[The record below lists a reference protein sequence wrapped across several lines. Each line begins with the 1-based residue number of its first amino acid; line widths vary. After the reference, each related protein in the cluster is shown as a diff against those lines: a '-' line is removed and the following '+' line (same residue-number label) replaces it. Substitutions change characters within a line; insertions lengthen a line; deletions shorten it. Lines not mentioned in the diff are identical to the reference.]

1 MMNIKK
7 SLRIGLL
14 KCDSFVPDIKNKFGD
29 IDTQFKN
36 LLNSNTKSM
45 DIDLSVFEVA
55 NDQFP
60 SKEECL
66 DRQKFQGFIIS
77 GSKSSVNDDKDWIK
91 KLKEYIRFFSENNV
105 KTIGVCFGHQAIAT
119 ALGGKVSLNP
129 KGWTVSD
136 YRIDYIND
144 SNFDKENPLVFNDIV
159 KQQQKQQQQSSSSS
173 SHLNIICINKEIVT
187 DIPKDFKIFAK
198 NERSDNQAMYFKNQ
212 FYSFQGHPEYTPEL
226 IKATILSRRG
236 IIPDDVIEDGVNRAN
251 NSNIDKSTFANGMI
265 DFFVEK

>member
-1 MMNIKK
+1 MIK

-14 KCDSFVPDIKNKFGD
+14 KCDSFIPDIKNKFGD

-36 LLNSNTKSM
+36 LLNNNTKSI
-45 DIDLSVFEVA
+45 DVDLSVFEVA

-60 SKEECL
+60 SKEDCL
-66 DRQKFQGFIIS
+66 DKQKFQGFIIS

-91 KLKEYIRFFSENNV
+91 KLKEYIQFFSENNV

-136 YRIDYIND
+136 YKINYIND
-144 SNFDKENPLVFNDIV
+144 SNFHKENPLVFNDII
-159 KQQQKQQQQSSSSS
+159 KQQPQQSP
-173 SHLNIICINKEIVT
+173 HLNIICINKEIVT
-187 DIPKDFKIFAK
+187 EIPKDFKIFAN
-198 NERSDNQAMYFKNQ
+198 NERSHNQAMYFKNQ

-236 IIPDDVIEDGVNRAN
+236 IIPDEIIDDGIERAN
-251 NSNIDKSTFANGMI
+251 NSNIDRSSFANGMI
-265 DFFVEK
+265 DFFIEK

>member
-1 MMNIKK
+1 MIK

-14 KCDSFVPDIKNKFGD
+14 KCDSFIPDIKNKFGD
-29 IDTQFKN
+29 IDNQFKN

-45 DIDLSVFEVA
+45 NIDLSVFEVA

-60 SKEECL
+60 SKEDCL
-66 DRQKFQGFIIS
+66 DKQKFQGFIIS

-91 KLKEYIRFFSENNV
+91 KLKEYIQFFSENNV

-136 YRIDYIND
+136 YKINYIND
-144 SNFDKENPLVFNDIV
+144 SNFHKENPLIFNDII
-159 KQQQKQQQQSSSSS
+159 KQSPQEQQPPY
-173 SHLNIICINKEIVT
+173 LNIICINKEIVT
-187 DIPKDFKIFAK
+187 EIPKDFKIFAK

-236 IIPDDVIEDGVNRAN
+236 IIPDDIIDDGVNRAN
-251 NSNIDKSTFANGMI
+251 NSNIDRSAFANGMI
-265 DFFVEK
+265 DFFIQK